1 MSHLATTIATRE
13 VPEGSLALYWLCQ
26 AGFAFKTSA
35 GQIVYI
41 DPYLSEVVERRRRLQ
56 THDDL
61 PDLQAEEVAA
71 DLIICTHE
79 HLDHMDVDALP
90 VTCREPANPFCRSD

>member
-41 DPYLSEVVERRRRLQ
+41 DPYLSDVVERLVGFKRMM
-56 THDDL
+56 TS
-61 PDLQAEEVAA
+61 PIQAEEVAA